1 MAAKTF
7 DLKAVKRNKC
17 LAWDVAANKGKGGA
31 IVTADLLNDDG
42 SVNEAEAKR
51 FAVAPA
57 DAVYLT
63 PADLAE
69 PYRQGYKQ
77 ALEFHAKESEMS
89 AQDMVYKLVVMDAMQ
104 DLANAS
110 VAAHRPVTDKAR
122 ERAESTL
129 RKVLEAQGKTEAEI
143 TAVLAVLASK

>member
-1 MAAKTF
+1 MATKTF

-77 ALEFHAKESEMS
+77 ALEFHAKESEMT

-110 VAAHRPVTDKAR
+110 VAAHRPVTDKAKD
-122 ERAESTL
+122 RAESTV
-129 RKVLEAQGKTEAEI
+129 RKIAEAQGVTPEKLAEI
-143 TAVLAVLASK
+143 LAILGKK

>member
-1 MAAKTF
+1 MGTKSF

-17 LAWDVAANKGKGGA
+17 LAWDPTANKGKGGA
-31 IVTADLLNDDG
+31 VVTADLLNDDNT
-42 SVNEAEAKR
+42 VNEPEAARVGVK
-51 FAVAPA
+51 AA
-57 DAVYLT
+57 DVIYLT
-63 PADLAE
+63 PVDLAE

-77 ALEFHAKESEMS
+77 ALEFHAKENEMT

-129 RKVLEAQGKTEAEI
+129 RKVLEAQGKSEAEI